1 MSGEIADED
10 EVVEGRDKEEF
21 EKGENVSYLK

>member
-10 EVVEGRDKEEF
+10 EVVERRDKEEF